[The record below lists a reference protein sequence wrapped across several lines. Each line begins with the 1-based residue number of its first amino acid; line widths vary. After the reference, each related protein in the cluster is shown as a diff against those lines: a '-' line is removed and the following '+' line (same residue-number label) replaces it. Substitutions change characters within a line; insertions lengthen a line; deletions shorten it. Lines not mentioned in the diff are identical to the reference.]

1 MNDLTDALEY
11 LAEYRGDDI
20 QGVRDLLQRQAETIV
35 QLEGENRALKAEMA
49 IIESCMTTPRAEDL
63 ATIEQLQG
71 EAKENEQQI
80 LGDMKRIR
88 QLQAALKSIRDDKRV
103 GWVDRFRVTASKALA
118 PPKEETDE

>member
-1 MNDLTDALEY
+1 MSDNKYVSY
-11 LAEYRGDDI
+11 LRS
-20 QGVRDLLQRQAETIV
+20 GVHRHVDNHKCA
-35 QLEGENRALKAEMA
+35 
-49 IIESCMTTPRAEDL
+49 DY
-63 ATIEQLQG
+63 IEQLQG